1 MTLLLYILRYR
12 YMYYTPIYTLIGA
25 DIVKSRVM
33 GHPNDIIE
41 EGEKSTVRS
50 RD

>member
-1 MTLLLYILRYR
+1 MTLLFNILRYR

-25 DIVKSRVM
+25 DLVKSRVM
-33 GHPNDIIE
+33 GHPHDIIE
-41 EGEKSTVRS
+41 EGKKSTVMS